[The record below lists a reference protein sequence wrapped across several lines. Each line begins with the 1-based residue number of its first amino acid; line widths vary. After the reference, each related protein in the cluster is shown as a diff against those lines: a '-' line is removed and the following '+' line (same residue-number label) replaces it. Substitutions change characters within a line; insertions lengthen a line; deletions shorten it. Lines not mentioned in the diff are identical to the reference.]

1 VNHKRIF
8 EEENMPCNAVA
19 TARAQ
24 VGQESLSKL
33 LTDDVVRQV
42 LADYLKR
49 KYAHLNPR
57 EETAWSGVDFVVGN
71 YRIHIQNGAVTV
83 SGNWS
88 GDSAT
93 CKMLADEITGF
104 LTKAAGLLFQQKTR
118 LAVASRYTISEEQR
132 APNGALVLSVEL

>member
-1 VNHKRIF
+1 
-8 EEENMPCNAVA
+8 MPCNAIA

-24 VGQESLSKL
+24 VTQDSLIKL

-42 LADYLKR
+42 LAEYLKR

-57 EETAWSGVDFVVGN
+57 EQDTWLSQGVAFVFGN
-71 YRIHIQNGAVTV
+71 FRIYVNQGHVSASTLLGRTPEEQIAVN
-83 SGNWS
+83 S
-88 GDSAT
+88 
-93 CKMLADEITGF
+93 LASEITAF
-104 LTKAAGLLFQQKTR
+104 LTKAAGVLFQQKTR

>member
-1 VNHKRIF
+1 
-8 EEENMPCNAVA
+8 MPCNAIA

-24 VGQESLSKL
+24 VGQESMAKL

-57 EETAWSGVDFVVGN
+57 EETAWFGVDFVMGN
-71 YRIHIQNGAVTV
+71 YRIHIQDGAITV

-93 CKMLADEITGF
+93 CKTVADEITAF

-118 LAVASRYTISEEQR
+118 QAIASRYTISDEQR
-132 APNGALVLSVEL
+132 APNGSLVLNVEL

>member
-1 VNHKRIF
+1 
-8 EEENMPCNAVA
+8 MPCNAVA

-24 VGQESLSKL
+24 VGQESMAKL

-57 EETAWSGVDFVVGN
+57 YEESMYRPGILFIVGN
-71 YRIHIQNGAVTV
+71 YRACVQNGVVTV
-83 SGNWS
+83 SANWS
-88 GDSAT
+88 GDEAT
-93 CKMLADEITGF
+93 CKTLADEITAF
-104 LTKAAGLLFQQKTR
+104 LTKVAGALFQQKTR
-118 LAVASRYTISEEQR
+118 LAVASRYAIAEEQR